1 MSVYIKGMEMQENCY
16 RCMFFRNTTEWGK
29 DDRADILFRCVRTGE
44 ETWDY
49 KGGYLPSCPLI
60 PVPDH
65 GPLIDKDAL
74 EQDISDSVVFS
85 GRENNPEIYGA
96 NKIINRIRHS
106 PTVIPASKEDGE

>member
-1 MSVYIKGMEMQENCY
+1 MSVYIKGMEMPSECWQCLFQDSGNCIVNK
-16 RCMFFRNTTEWGK
+16 RAV
-29 DDRADILFRCVRTGE
+29 DRAIINGQRSDN
-44 ETWDY
+44 
-49 KGGYLPSCPLI
+49 CPLI

-96 NKIINRIRHS
+96 NKIINRIRHA
-106 PTVIPASKEDGE
+106 PTVIPADKEEENVE